1 MVIEGVLKDKVYR
14 EAISYEVVRNE
25 AIVQISKHHEL
36 YEFPFSTN
44 FLKAEAI
51 LLDNKLF
58 EVACDAV
65 RMMIVMRVMA
75 GQVTYMGSS
84 DMIKRH
90 TVVYAAGHHKHYFE
104 QATKEI

>member
-1 MVIEGVLKDKVYR
+1 MVLEGVLQDKVYR
-14 EAISYEVVRNE
+14 EAITQEVVRNE
-25 AIVQISKHHEL
+25 AIVQISKHHQL
-36 YEFPFSTN
+36 YEFPFSTK

-51 LLDNKLF
+51 LLDNSLF

-65 RMMIVMRVMA
+65 RMMIVAKVMA

-90 TVVYAAGHHKHYFE
+90 TVVYAAAHHKHYFE
-104 QATKEI
+104 